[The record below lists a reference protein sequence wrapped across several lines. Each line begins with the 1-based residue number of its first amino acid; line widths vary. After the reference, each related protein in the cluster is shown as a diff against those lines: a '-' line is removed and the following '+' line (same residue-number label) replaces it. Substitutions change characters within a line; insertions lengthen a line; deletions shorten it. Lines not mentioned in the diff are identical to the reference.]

1 MTTSIITATSPI
13 NITNNYDNVCSLK
26 CEYKYKYPLSPLFIV
41 NKGQYI
47 HMTIEN
53 NNDPQTIYN
62 SEEYQVRDIRL
73 YKKSLHTYAGNHVD
87 AEMIIFHK
95 SQTGNNLL
103 VCIPIVVGYSEN
115 SENNESKS
123 IFESIIS
130 EMSKTANSVGQKTML
145 TNSTLTLNKLIPK
158 KPFFSYSG
166 TLPYPPSN
174 GQNDFIVFN
183 KEYALTMTQKTFD
196 IFSKMISESNEQI
209 KNVNEAGLFF
219 NNSGP
224 SVITNKNAQN
234 DNDIYIEC
242 LPTGSSGELL
252 VKKDPHVSTLFN
264 ASELNSVLN
273 FFNNQIFKQFFGV
286 FVVIGVIY
294 GGKKLIKHLT
304 KL

>member
-1 MTTSIITATSPI
+1 
-13 NITNNYDNVCSLK
+13 
-26 CEYKYKYPLSPLFIV
+26 
-41 NKGQYI
+41 
-47 HMTIEN
+47 
-53 NNDPQTIYN
+53 
-62 SEEYQVRDIRL
+62 
-73 YKKSLHTYAGNHVD
+73 
-87 AEMIIFHK
+87 
-95 SQTGNNLL
+95 
-103 VCIPIVVGYSEN
+103 
-115 SENNESKS
+115 
-123 IFESIIS
+123 
-130 EMSKTANSVGQKTML
+130 MSSAPKTPF
-145 TNSTLTLNKLIPK
+145 PK

-224 SVITNKNAQN
+224 SVITNNVQN

-242 LPTGSSGELL
+242 LPTGSSGEVL

-264 ASELNSVLN
+264 ASEINSVLN